1 MRYYNNSK
9 AKYKSKKTI
18 IDGITFASKKEA
30 KRYSELKLLLKSG
43 QITDLE
49 LQKEF
54 ILLPSRKGEN
64 GKVKER
70 SVKYKADFVY
80 RDKNGK
86 QIVEDTKGFKTA
98 EYIIKRKLMLY
109 IHNIEIQEI
118 QKYEL

>member
-9 AKYKSKKTI
+9 TKYKSKKTI
-18 IDGITFASKKEA
+18 IDGITFDSKKEA

-118 QKYEL
+118 

>member
-1 MRYYNNSK
+1 MKFYNNSK
-9 AKYKSKKTI
+9 TKYKSKKTI

-30 KRYSELKLLLKSG
+30 KRYSELKLLLKCG
-43 QITDLE
+43 QIADLE

-54 ILLPSRKGEN
+54 ILLPSQKGEN

-80 RDKNGK
+80 KDKNGK

-118 QKYEL
+118 

>member
-1 MRYYNNSK
+1 MGYYNNSK

-18 IDGITFASKKEA
+18 IDGITFDSKKEA

-118 QKYEL
+118 